1 MSNHSAYRIVSDAG
15 VPDALERVDV
25 ATPEPRRGEVVVAVK
40 ACSLNFRDLIV
51 TKGGYPRNDTK
62 NVVPL
67 SDGAGEV
74 VAVGEDVSKWN
85 VGDRVAANFMR
96 DFLAGPATETA
107 LRSGLGGGVDGMLQQ
122 RVALPADSLVKV
134 PDHLS
139 YEEAATL
146 PCAAVTA
153 WNALESAGTQAGD
166 TVLLLGTGGVSI
178 FGLQFANAL
187 GATTII
193 TSSSDEKLELAKK
206 LGADHVVNYGKNPEW
221 QDEVLKLTDGRG
233 VDNVLEVGGAGTLE
247 RSLQSVRVGGTV
259 SLIGLLTNPD
269 EQPSILPA
277 LLNAQTIRG
286 IYVGS
291 VHRFE
296 TMNRAVAGHQIKPVI
311 DRVFD
316 FGEAK
321 EAYTYFASQ
330 KHVGKVVIRVN

>member
-178 FGLQFANAL
+178 FGLQFAKAL

>member
-1 MSNHSAYRIVSDAG
+1 
-15 VPDALERVDV
+15 
-25 ATPEPRRGEVVVAVK
+25 
-40 ACSLNFRDLIV
+40 
-51 TKGGYPRNDTK
+51 
-62 NVVPL
+62 
-67 SDGAGEV
+67 
-74 VAVGEDVSKWN
+74 
-85 VGDRVAANFMR
+85 
-96 DFLAGPATETA
+96 
-107 LRSGLGGGVDGMLQQ
+107 
-122 RVALPADSLVKV
+122 
-134 PDHLS
+134 
-139 YEEAATL
+139 EAATL

-178 FGLQFANAL
+178 FGLQFAKAL

-206 LGADHVVNYGKNPEW
+206 LGADQVVNYGKNPEW

-247 RSLQSVRVGGTV
+247 RSLKSVRVGGTV